1 MVLNHGLPIFFIL
14 AIILYMPDLEELI
27 YIIKEKN
34 PVIDDASLELI
45 ETAFDYA
52 AKAHH
57 GQKRLTGEDYLNHPF
72 NTAKTLAE
80 LNVDPQTIAAGLL
93 HDIPENTDLT
103 IDDLRQEFGKEI
115 AVLVDGVTK
124 LGTVKYR
131 GLERYVENLRRMFM
145 AMTKDIRVIV
155 IRLADRLDNMKT
167 LDVHPEEKK
176 LRIAKETMEIYAPTA
191 NRLGIGELKGLLE
204 DWAFFYLDPKNYQWT
219 KNLAKERLAIQL
231 KYIEKIKKIL
241 TSELRQNNIKNV
253 ILHGRVKHYYSLYKK
268 LLRKDKDINKVYDLV
283 ALRIVVGTIPECYM
297 VLGLIHK
304 KWIPLKGRI
313 KDYIAQPKPNGYQS
327 IHTTV
332 FTERGKIVEF
342 QIRTEEMHD
351 LAEYGIA
358 AHWRYKEESGARKKQ
373 TIWIKQLLEIQKLI
387 KDDKKYIQNIKLNVF
402 QNRIFAFTP
411 KGDVIDLPEDATPVD
426 FAYHIHTEIGN
437 KCAGARINE
446 EIVPL
451 NTTLKSGDVVE
462 IIINKNRK
470 KPNQDWL
477 EFVKTNVAKDK
488 IRIALKKS

>member
-1 MVLNHGLPIFFIL
+1 
-14 AIILYMPDLEELI
+14 MPDLEELI
-27 YIIKEKN
+27 YLIKEKN
-34 PVIDDASLELI
+34 PAIDDDSLNLI
-45 ETAFDYA
+45 EDAYEYA
-52 AKAHH
+52 VKAHQ
-57 GQKRLTGEDYLNHPF
+57 GQKRLNGEDFINHPF

-80 LNVDPQTIAAGLL
+80 LNVDPTTTAAGLL

-103 IDDLRQEFGKEI
+103 IDDLKKKFGKEI
-115 AVLVDGVTK
+115 ATLVDGVTK
-124 LGTVKYR
+124 LGTIKYR
-131 GLERYVENLRRMFM
+131 GLERYIENLRRMFM
-145 AMTKDIRVIV
+145 AMAKDIRVII
-155 IRLADRLDNMKT
+155 IRLVDRLDNMKT

-204 DWAFFYLDPKNYQWT
+204 DYAFFYLDPKNYQWT
-219 KNLAKERLAIQL
+219 KNLAKERTATQL
-231 KYIEKIKKIL
+231 KYVKKIKKIL
-241 TSELRQNNIKNV
+241 SRDLKQYNINV
-253 ILHGRVKHYYSLYKK
+253 VSIHDRVKLYYSLYQK

-283 ALRIVVGTIPECYM
+283 ALRIIVKTIPECYM

-358 AHWRYKEESGARKKQ
+358 AHWRYKEESGLRKKQ
-373 TIWIKQLLEIQKLI
+373 TAWIRQLLEIQKLI
-387 KDDKKYIQNIKLNVF
+387 KDDRSYLQNIKLDVF

-411 KGDVIDLPEDATPVD
+411 KGDVIDLPEDSTPID
-426 FAYHIHTEIGN
+426 FAYHIHTDIGN
-437 KCAGARINE
+437 KCIGARINDQ
-446 EIVPL
+446 IVPL
-451 NTTLKSGDVVE
+451 DTKLKSGDVVE

-470 KPNQDWL
+470 KPSADWL
-477 EFVKTNVAKDK
+477 EFIKTDIARDK
-488 IRIALKKS
+488 IKNALKKS

>member
-1 MVLNHGLPIFFIL
+1 
-14 AIILYMPDLEELI
+14 MPDLEELI
-27 YIIKEKN
+27 YLIKEKN
-34 PVIDDASLELI
+34 PEIDDDSLNLI
-45 ETAFDYA
+45 EHAYQYAF
-52 AKAHH
+52 KAHQ
-57 GQKRLTGEDYLNHPF
+57 GQKRLNGEDFINHPF

-80 LNVDPQTIAAGLL
+80 LNVDPTTTAAGLL
-93 HDIPENTDLT
+93 HDIPENSDLT
-103 IDDLRQEFGKEI
+103 IEDLKKEFGKEV
-115 AVLVDGVTK
+115 ATLVDGVTK
-124 LGTVKYR
+124 LGKIKYR

-155 IRLADRLDNMKT
+155 IRLADRLDNMRT

-219 KNLAKERLAIQL
+219 KNLAKERTAAQL
-231 KYIEKIKKIL
+231 KYVGKIKKIL
-241 TSELRQNNIKNV
+241 NRDLKQYNINV
-253 ILHGRVKHYYSLYKK
+253 VSIHDRVKLYYSLFQK
-268 LLRKDKDINKVYDLV
+268 LLRKGKDINKVYDLV
-283 ALRIVVGTIPECYM
+283 ALRIIVRTIPECYM

-358 AHWRYKEESGARKKQ
+358 AHWRYKEESGLRKKQ
-373 TIWIKQLLEIQKLI
+373 TAWIRQLLEIQKLI
-387 KDDKKYIQNIKLNVF
+387 KDDRGYLQNIKLDVF

-411 KGDVIDLPEDATPVD
+411 KGDVIDLPEDATPID
-426 FAYHIHTEIGN
+426 FAYHIHTDIGN
-437 KCAGARINE
+437 KCIGARVNDQ
-446 EIVPL
+446 IVSL
-451 NTTLKSGDVVE
+451 DTKLKSGDVIE

-470 KPNQDWL
+470 KPSADWL
-477 EFVKTNVAKDK
+477 GYIKTNIARDK
-488 IRIALKKS
+488 IKNALKKF